1 MNIFQTYHLLRIT
14 VFLVFFVR
22 KKQAL
27 IFVVVFF
34 SDLQKNEKKSW
45 VKKLEHFVETKASTK
60 VLESI
65 KKEQCVMITGPFGS
79 GKSMTVFYVALRLED
94 VDGFDILFFSYKKN
108 HMSALILMNYL
119 KLCVLIFVTDGQTGR
134 KQYVSPRNL

>member
-1 MNIFQTYHLLRIT
+1 M
-14 VFLVFFVR
+14 VFFVR

-27 IFVVVFF
+27 IFVFFF
-34 SDLQKNEKKSW
+34 SDLQKNKKKSW

-79 GKSMTVFYVALRLED
+79 
-94 VDGFDILFFSYKKN
+94 
-108 HMSALILMNYL
+108 
-119 KLCVLIFVTDGQTGR
+119 
-134 KQYVSPRNL
+134 

>member
-1 MNIFQTYHLLRIT
+1 MG
-14 VFLVFFVR
+14 FFVR

-34 SDLQKNEKKSW
+34 SVLQKNW
-45 VKKLEHFVETKASTK
+45 VTKLKHFVETKASTK

-79 GKSMTVFYVALRLED
+79 
-94 VDGFDILFFSYKKN
+94 
-108 HMSALILMNYL
+108 
-119 KLCVLIFVTDGQTGR
+119 
-134 KQYVSPRNL
+134 